1 MVTICHLVVHV
12 MEQNLNP
19 AVSLITLHALLLL
32 YYCPTIFILS
42 SSNILVS
49 RGFHIYSP
57 NDLNAS
63 FSTLHLASEVD
74 YVNLVKWESYFPEFS
89 SLNNSKL
96 EANKEYLAW
105 NLKGRRGVTDT
116 FCSHSVDTKKLC
128 ASAAVVHTGVCFS
141 ADSSWQHWAAV
152 GPLTPSQSMSS
163 SFGFLCSC
171 RRCVFSSM
179 TRVATFLESHLN
191 H

>member
-57 NDLNAS
+57 NDLNTS

-96 EANKEYLAW
+96 EANKEYLA
-105 NLKGRRGVTDT
+105 
-116 FCSHSVDTKKLC
+116 
-128 ASAAVVHTGVCFS
+128 
-141 ADSSWQHWAAV
+141 
-152 GPLTPSQSMSS
+152 
-163 SFGFLCSC
+163 
-171 RRCVFSSM
+171 
-179 TRVATFLESHLN
+179 
-191 H
+191 